1 LAKVSGKIQYS
12 SQGVNDVAEGRELIN
27 PVRRGKLGIPVN
39 SGPHLFNPSNFAQEV
54 KGKFRIICES
64 ARMVGDSALFFIGK
78 FAIEEVGVTEY
89 ASESVPVFA
98 DIPQFSAD
106 EGN

>member
-1 LAKVSGKIQYS
+1 
-12 SQGVNDVAEGRELIN
+12 
-27 PVRRGKLGIPVN
+27 
-39 SGPHLFNPSNFAQEV
+39 
-54 KGKFRIICES
+54 
-64 ARMVGDSALFFIGK
+64 MVGDSALFFIGK